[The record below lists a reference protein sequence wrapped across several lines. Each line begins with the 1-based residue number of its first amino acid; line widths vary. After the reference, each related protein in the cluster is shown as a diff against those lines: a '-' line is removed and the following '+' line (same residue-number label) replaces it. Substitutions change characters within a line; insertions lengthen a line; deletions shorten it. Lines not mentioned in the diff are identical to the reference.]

1 MICSLSNFL
10 KKKLLIPRNNWQQNI
25 TKYLNSMFD
34 FTVQIWRSHK
44 LCSCFA
50 LSNYRTKESRSH
62 SIWTRYGRVV
72 GDYFTRLL
80 RRRFGGWTDLFR
92 NDRNFSFSIWL
103 GNRYLYEW
111 ATKRYCTVCDNWVG
125 GWVIT
130 KSVQNFI
137 HRSIDRSPSFVRL
150 YPQVNRPK

>member
-80 RRRFGGWTDLFR
+80 RRRLEAEQVSFVMTAVLISDLAI
-92 NDRNFSFSIWL
+92 DM
-103 GNRYLYEW
+103 YLYEW